1 MTSRLRAGD
10 LVEVRSV
17 DEIVAT
23 LDELARLDGLPF
35 MPEAARFCGRRFRV
49 QSRAHKTCET
59 AYATG
64 FRRVRDTVHL
74 AELRCDGSAHG
85 GCQAACLLFWK
96 EAWLKR
102 VAEPATSE
110 PTVESSAREEVPTT
124 VAIPAPVQRGT
135 QGSTV
140 GAASEPTYSCQA
152 TELRNATSPLRW
164 WDVRQYAEDVS
175 SGNVAPKRLLRGL
188 AIILFNKFQA
198 ANARFSP
205 RLTLVKGARRYPFV
219 SGKLNGPTPE
229 GRLNLQPGELVRIK
243 SKAEIERT
251 LNRKNRNRGLS
262 FDGNMSPYCGRTARV
277 RATVTKIIDER
288 TGEMTHFSNEC
299 VLLEGVVCTG
309 DYMQFC
315 PRRIYPYWRELWL
328 ERV

>member
-1 MTSRLRAGD
+1 MPGDRATERD
-10 LVEVRSV
+10 LAAQVVR
-17 DEIVAT
+17 
-23 LDELARLDGLPF
+23 
-35 MPEAARFCGRRFRV
+35 C
-49 QSRAHKTCET
+49 
-59 AYATG
+59 
-64 FRRVRDTVHL
+64 
-74 AELRCDGSAHG
+74 
-85 GCQAACLLFWK
+85 
-96 EAWLKR
+96 
-102 VAEPATSE
+102 
-110 PTVESSAREEVPTT
+110 
-124 VAIPAPVQRGT
+124 APVRRGCELGQRCSEATRPRSGHHPL
-135 QGSTV
+135 QQVPGGERSLLATV
-140 GAASEPTYSCQA
+140 
-152 TELRNATSPLRW
+152 
-164 WDVRQYAEDVS
+164 
-175 SGNVAPKRLLRGL
+175 
-188 AIILFNKFQA
+188 
-198 ANARFSP
+198 
-205 RLTLVKGARRYPFV
+205 TLVKGARRYPFV

-309 DYMQFC
+309 EYMQFC